1 MPSGSEERKSHRK
14 SFCTSIM
21 MFSMTLGVASQMRNW
36 VMVGSYWSSAM
47 AVFTDGSGCLRMPQR
62 SIGAPSLRCLVQH
75 HVLTNCFVLT
85 LSQRFADWFVLRRFC
100 LSGTTAEIIVSRNAH
115 ISQRLGGSRCTLKLT
130 PKGFLRM
137 LCNSWFSTLRSTE
150 AMMRGTLN
158 ESNVLLDMRTWK

>member
-1 MPSGSEERKSHRK
+1 MYRETPD
-14 SFCTSIM
+14 
-21 MFSMTLGVASQMRNW
+21 VASQLRKW
-36 VMVGSYWSSAM
+36 VMVDSSWSSAM
-47 AVFTDGSGCLRMPQR
+47 ALFTNGSGCLRMPER
-62 SIGAPSLRCLVQH
+62 SVGVQSLLCLVQH